1 MNIRALASF
10 SVAIL
15 LGLLALLGVR
25 ELLNARKADASI
37 AALGQATT
45 PVVVAAISIE
55 RGTDL
60 KPVMLKTVL
69 YPSNSV
75 PTGAFKAVDQ
85 ALAHGDRKAL
95 RSLSVNEPVLASK
108 LSGSNAKTNLSGTLA
123 SGMRAV
129 SVRSTDVTGVGGFAL
144 PGDRVDIYLT
154 RTVSSGETSSTI
166 TQAIAENVL
175 VLGVDQT
182 SDQEA
187 EKPMVAKSVTVEVT
201 SKQAAAIALG
211 QSVGLISLALRQLG
225 DQAPLPQQVMTFK
238 DLSALTSATP
248 SGSNSAHPGQTRA
261 SRTRPNLPKPDMV
274 KVIRGTET
282 SNYSIGS

>member
-1 MNIRALASF
+1 MNIRTLASF
-10 SVAIL
+10 AVAIF
-15 LGLLALLGVR
+15 LGLLALIGVR
-25 ELLNARKADASI
+25 ELLNARQANSSV
-37 AALGQATT
+37 AAPGQATT
-45 PVVVAAISIE
+45 PVVVAAIPIE
-55 RGTDL
+55 RGTGL
-60 KPVMLKTVL
+60 KPIMLKTVP

-85 ALAHGDRKAL
+85 AIAPGDRKVL
-95 RSLSVNEPVLASK
+95 RSMTVNEPVLASK
-108 LSGSNAKTNLSGTLA
+108 LSGPNAKTNLSGALA

-129 SVRSTDVTGVGGFAL
+129 SVRSSDVTGVGGFAL

-154 RTVSSGETSSTI
+154 RTVSSGEASSTI

-182 SDQEA
+182 SDQQS
-187 EKPMVAKSVTVEVT
+187 EKPLVSKSVTVEVT
-201 SKQAAAIALG
+201 PTQAAAVALG
-211 QSVGLISLALRQLG
+211 QSVGLITLSLRQLG
-225 DQAPLPQQVMTFK
+225 DQTPLSQPVMTFK